1 MISVSRNLMRT
12 NWGHFKYL
20 SIVSQHVSESTAHLS
35 TCFDHSAT
43 LEKEHCHLPK
53 VEVDEV
59 PEDQIQR
66 MVENKHTWSRGSRKN
81 QNCVPQCN
89 ARWGCIWIEISRIQD
104 QQGIQTWGDPTFCPS
119 PFWWMPRYPSP
130 RCIFLGLQLHSPLHP
145 RVKKSSCDLK
155 VFHLKRPGI
164 FF

>member
-35 TCFDHSAT
+35 TCFHRSAT

-66 MVENKHTWSRGSRKN
+66 MVEKNTIRDGGST
-81 QNCVPQCN
+81 
-89 ARWGCIWIEISRIQD
+89 A
-104 QQGIQTWGDPTFCPS
+104 
-119 PFWWMPRYPSP
+119 
-130 RCIFLGLQLHSPLHP
+130 PLM
-145 RVKKSSCDLK
+145 RLK
-155 VFHLKRPGI
+155 
-164 FF
+164 